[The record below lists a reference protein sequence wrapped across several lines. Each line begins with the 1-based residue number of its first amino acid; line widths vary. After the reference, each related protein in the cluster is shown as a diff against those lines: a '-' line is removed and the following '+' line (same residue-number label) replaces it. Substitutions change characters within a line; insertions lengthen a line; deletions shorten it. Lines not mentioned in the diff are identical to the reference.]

1 MIDGGAGDAGRVNL
15 SERGLTSD
23 TADRALHMF
32 PAAHCID
39 LSRNNIDAFPR
50 HFPTQLLSLNLSLN
64 AITSLGAV
72 GHLRH
77 LRVIDL
83 SYNRL
88 DDVGALIFCTELRTV
103 DLRGNRLTSTK
114 GFESLKHLERVDL
127 SENVIEEP
135 EAIRSLSLNTS
146 LTTLSLKGNPIANT
160 LDYRIM
166 LLDLVPQVSFLD
178 GKRYVLPLVL
188 TFSRYSDRQSRQQFR
203 CPQANS
209 YAYMYDA
216 KKQFQ
221 CMRSNSTQGM
231 PTATLTRARLRNHSA
246 PAPSS
251 SPMELV
257 PQSSPLPTTFPTQ
270 DISTV
275 HRPAPAHAS
284 YCPKSLRTS
293 SAPSMKLDKYKR
305 QKAQEQVTSSTPVY
319 VSLFDR
325 VADASGV
332 KRCPSTGKPKVATK
346 RKNVISPPKGKVQA
360 VQLRN
365 GGTFVPRRQLMPNDD
380 RAAECV
386 PNKQDSSLNRSQI
399 KVLGL
404 IQDLIQHKRQTI
416 ATLNKN
422 GQLTA

>member
-1 MIDGGAGDAGRVNL
+1 MIDGGAGDAGSVNL

-23 TADRALHMF
+23 TADRALRMF

-39 LSRNNIDAFPR
+39 LSRNNIGMR
-50 HFPTQLLSLNLSLN
+50 MLLSLNLSLN
-64 AITSLGAV
+64 AITSLGAS

-114 GFESLKHLERVDL
+114 GFESLKHLERIDL
-127 SENVIEEP
+127 SENVIQEP

-178 GKRYVLPLVL
+178 GR
-188 TFSRYSDRQSRQQFR
+188 RQSRQQFR

-209 YAYMYDA
+209 YAYIYDA

-231 PTATLTRARLRNHSA
+231 PTATLTRARLRNHSD
-246 PAPSS
+246 PATSS

-257 PQSSPLPTTFPTQ
+257 PQSSPLPRAFPTQ

-275 HRPAPAHAS
+275 NRPAPAHAS

-346 RKNVISPPKGKVQA
+346 RKNVISPPKGKVQGESFL
-360 VQLRN
+360 V
-365 GGTFVPRRQLMPNDD
+365 V
-380 RAAECV
+380 
-386 PNKQDSSLNRSQI
+386 SSP
-399 KVLGL
+399 
-404 IQDLIQHKRQTI
+404 D
-416 ATLNKN
+416 
-422 GQLTA
+422 